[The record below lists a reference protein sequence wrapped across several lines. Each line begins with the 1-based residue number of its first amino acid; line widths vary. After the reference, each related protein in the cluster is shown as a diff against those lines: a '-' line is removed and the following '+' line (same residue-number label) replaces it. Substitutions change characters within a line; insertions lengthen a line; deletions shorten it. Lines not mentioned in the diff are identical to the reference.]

1 MAKEVKLSARDQ
13 KLMNELQVG
22 TKSQVVTN
30 PFSGQS
36 IELEA
41 SAVALYDFIRGCEAM
56 GLYNQ
61 LNQSLSIFRR
71 KWSDAYMV
79 LLD

>member
-30 PFSGQS
+30 LHSGQS

-41 SAVALYDFIRGCEAM
+41 SAVALYDFIRGCESM